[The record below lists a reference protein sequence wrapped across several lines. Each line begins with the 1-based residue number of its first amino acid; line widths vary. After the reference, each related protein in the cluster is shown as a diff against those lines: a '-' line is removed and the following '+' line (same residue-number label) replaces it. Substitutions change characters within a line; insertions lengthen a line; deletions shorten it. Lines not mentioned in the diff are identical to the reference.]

1 MPTTS
6 GTDLRRAVTTWG
18 SYSWGYADVGADIY
32 VALGLVVGAAMG
44 AANIAF
50 LFAGIV
56 YVCIGL
62 AYTELSAAYPVA
74 GGGQFF
80 VTRALG
86 DFVGFIAGWAV
97 LLDFTVDIAIFAWA
111 TIAYVSILVPWFDE
125 HLHVRFGAVVV
136 VTAFLTVLN
145 VIGVRQSSRLNE
157 LVAAVDICNESLILV
172 CGFLFAWHPQML
184 VHTMAFNWPQT
195 NELLLGTSLAII
207 SFVGLESIAQAAEE
221 THRPSTV
228 MPRTSVGLI
237 LTILIFALAYSNLVL
252 GMPHIAGQ
260 PAFQYLGS
268 SQNNDRA
275 VALLAASLPI
285 VGNIFKWYVPIIGAL
300 LVMISSNSGVYG
312 ASRIAYSMGKFQ
324 LLPSW
329 FQVTNPK
336 TKTPTQ
342 TILFFSTIATIIL
355 VIAYLQGPRA
365 FSFLGDLYAF
375 GAALSYTLV
384 FVALM
389 TLRFTDA
396 AAPRRFRMP
405 WNIPLTIKG
414 VRGDVSLISIIGFL
428 GIASI
433 LIFTLITHPTGRIA
447 GPSWVIFGIL
457 FYAIYRHNTGK
468 PLFSS
473 IKRNWTKH
481 HQQTLANAGELE
493 MLDEYNHNLKK
504 SAQKNRTPDGYR

>member
-6 GTDLRRAVTTWG
+6 GQDLRRAVTTWG

-50 LFAGIV
+50 LFAGVV

-62 AYTELSAAYPVA
+62 AYTELAAAYPVA

-86 DFVGFIAGWAV
+86 DFVGFVAGWAV

-111 TIAYVSILVPWFDE
+111 TIAYLSILIPWF
-125 HLHVRFGAVVV
+125 AVHPLIQFAAVLV
-136 VTAFLTVLN
+136 VTAFLTMLN
-145 VIGVRQSSRLNE
+145 VGGVRQSSRLNE
-157 LVAAVDICNESLILV
+157 LVAAVDICNETLILV
-172 CGFLFAWHPQML
+172 CGFLFVWHPEML
-184 VHTMAFNWPQT
+184 IHTMKVYWPQT
-195 NELLLGTSLAII
+195 NELLLGVSLAII

-221 THRPSTV
+221 TQRPSTV
-228 MPRTSVGLI
+228 MPRTSVALI

-268 SQNNDRA
+268 SQNNDKA
-275 VALLAASLPI
+275 VALLAAQLPI
-285 VGNIFKWYVPIIGAL
+285 IGKVLQWSVPIIGAL

-329 FQVTNPK
+329 FQITNPK
-336 TKTPTQ
+336 TKTPVG
-342 TILFFSTIATIIL
+342 TILFFSGIATIVLIL
-355 VIAYLQGPRA
+355 AYLQGPRA

-389 TLRFTDA
+389 TLRFTDSV
-396 AAPRRFRMP
+396 APRRFRMP
-405 WNIPLTIKG
+405 WNIPLTIRG
-414 VRGDVSLISIIGFL
+414 VRGDVSIVSIIGFL

-433 LIFTLITHPTGRIA
+433 LVFTLLTHPTGRIA

-457 FYAIYRHNTGK
+457 FYMIYRSRTGK
-468 PLFSS
+468 PIFHSLP
-473 IKRNWTKH
+473 RNWVKQ

-493 MLDEYNHNLKK
+493 MLDEYDRNLKLC
-504 SAQKNRTPDGYR
+504 TPQPTTK